1 MLVLVSVLV
10 LALVL
15 VYYKGVFCK
24 PLQESVS
31 EVRSADGEVV
41 RPGANEPV
49 NSSER
54 APGKYVRSAL
64 WKDVSAAA

>member
-1 MLVLVSVLV
+1 MLV
-10 LALVL
+10 LVL

-24 PLQESVS
+24 PLQECVS
-31 EVRSADGEVV
+31 EVKSVGGEVV
-41 RPGANEPV
+41 LPDANEPV